1 MAPMKRK
8 SNQNNYTPYKK
19 KKSSKPYAR
28 ISNGG
33 VGGAAHEMV
42 PRPMPPAQE
51 VKTFNIDVNGVSP
64 LNGGFTT
71 MYSAAV
77 NINAC
82 FLGGIVPG
90 ADPTQRIGRQIR
102 VVGLVLRGIVAC
114 PNGTNP
120 QEGVPYTI
128 DMLWDKQPNGF
139 IATPLTIYDQS
150 PSASIINLPNANFVK
165 RFSFVKRI
173 QNTGRAGI
181 PTARQII
188 DATIKTNKLVSYD
201 NAAANANSVE
211 QNSFLISWCSDVAAS
226 TFSGTL
232 RIMYVDA

>member
-8 SNQNNYTPYKK
+8 SNNNYTPYKK
-19 KKSSKPYAR
+19 KRSSKPYAR

-64 LNGGFTT
+64 SGGGFTT
-71 MYSAAV
+71 MYSSATA
-77 NINAC
+77 INAA
-82 FLGGIVPG
+82 FLGGIIPG
-90 ADPTQRIGRQIR
+90 AGPTERIGRQIR
-102 VVGLVLRGIVAC
+102 VVGLVLRGFIVC
-114 PNGTNP
+114 PNAIYPN
-120 QEGVPYTI
+120 EGVPYTI

-150 PSASIINLPNANFVK
+150 PSASIINLPNANFTK

-173 QNTGRAGI
+173 QMSGRAGI
-181 PTARQII
+181 PTARQLI
-188 DATIKTNKLVSYD
+188 DATIRTNKLVSYD
-201 NAAANANSVE
+201 NAAANASSVE
-211 QNSFLISWCSDVAAS
+211 QNSFLISWCSDVVAS
-226 TFSGTL
+226 TFSGVL
-232 RIMYVDA
+232 RVMYVDA